1 LILNN
6 EVALLPYSRMY
17 RGVHLRSQ
25 LVLPFS
31 CVYSLMSKKGI
42 DLRKTN
48 KDEVEKQFGQLS
60 VDLIQFVLFNLYNN
74 KEHILPEY

>member
-1 LILNN
+1 
-6 EVALLPYSRMY
+6 
-17 RGVHLRSQ
+17 
-25 LVLPFS
+25 
-31 CVYSLMSKKGI
+31 MSKKGI